1 MCIRDRLEGP
11 PGELL
16 IEKDKVMAEAAD
28 RASRAQNT
36 LKQQEQSAG

>member
-1 MCIRDRLEGP
+1 
-11 PGELL
+11 
-16 IEKDKVMAEAAD
+16 VMAEAAD